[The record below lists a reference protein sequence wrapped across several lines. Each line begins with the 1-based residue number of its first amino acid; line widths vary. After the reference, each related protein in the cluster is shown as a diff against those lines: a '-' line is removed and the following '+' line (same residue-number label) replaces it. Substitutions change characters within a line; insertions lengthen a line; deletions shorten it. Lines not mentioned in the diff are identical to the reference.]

1 MRNSL
6 FILLLAFLFGFSPF
20 SHGNDKPL
28 IVGSEQDYPPF
39 ALGLT
44 DAEAD
49 GFTVELWRAVAA
61 ESHLSSTIRV
71 LPFHDVLKEFKAGKI
86 DVLINLAQSD
96 ERRQFS
102 DFTVP
107 HVIVNGAIFVRNSEN
122 RINSEADLND
132 KSIIVL
138 NGDLA
143 HDYALSK
150 GWKKQLIL
158 VDTADKGFRLLAAG
172 QSDALLLSKLAGKQ
186 TLEKLKIKNIK
197 MLPVKVGFAQKFSF
211 AVHKGN
217 AELLAKINEGLALTK
232 ANGIYDRLYEKWF
245 GIYEEKALLPL
256 LIKYL
261 TPIVAV
267 FLLSL
272 GIIFYR
278 RSVEGR
284 RMEQELRDNQA
295 FITSILD
302 SLTAH
307 IAVVD
312 PNGIIIAVNH
322 GWKQFAE
329 ENNLPKDCDYMVGRS
344 YFEQCQKAFDDW
356 HLEEAVTVQYG
367 IMAVLAGT
375 RVFFEM
381 EYPCHSATEQRWF
394 YMRVTPLKNTQQ
406 GVVISHENIT
416 QRKLTEQAVLRESE
430 KNLALLHNASDGIHI
445 LDTEGNIIEISDSFC
460 AMLGYQRDE
469 MIGMNVTEWDVNFA
483 PDECR
488 RLVKQQFANPQ
499 RSVFE
504 TRHRCKDG
512 SVIQVEV
519 SGFRVELEG
528 RLVLFN
534 SSRDISRRKQAEQYE
549 QFRNHILIL
558 LAGDNELRYIL
569 EEIVQGVEHFN
580 PAMLCSVLLLDRE
593 GKHLIDGVAPSL
605 PDFYNAAVNGI
616 EIGIGVGSCGT
627 AAFTGEHVIVE
638 DISSHPYWTPYKQL
652 AAKARLGSCWSQPI
666 LSSSHQVLGT
676 FAIYHHQ
683 PHTPEKSDIDFIE
696 QLARLTSI
704 AIERKQAEA
713 ELRRTKEMAI
723 AASHAKSEFLAN
735 MSHEIRTPMNAI
747 LGFSEILNNLITDAT
762 QRYYLDAI
770 HRSGKT
776 LLQLINDI
784 LDLSKIEAGKFTL
797 QYSPV
802 SLRTLLDDVSIIFS
816 QKAADKNL
824 AFSVLIDENL
834 PDTLLLDEIRVR
846 QVLLNLLGN
855 AFKFTEKGF
864 VTIKVAVSFSVPD
877 KEVNLQIDVCDSG
890 TGIPKEQQE
899 KIFAAF
905 TQQDN
910 QSLEYGGTGLG
921 LTICRRLMEL
931 MHGHISVESEVGKG
945 SCFTLTLNAIEIGH
959 SQSKIVSQ
967 SLPALNF
974 ASVKFQPARILL
986 VDDIRL
992 NRQLICSYLAEFTEL
1007 VLSEAETAAQ
1017 TLTLITQQPFELIL
1031 MDRRLPDMDG
1041 DELCK
1046 KIKSLPGYAAVP
1058 IIMISASVLSVQESQ
1073 QTVFYDLQLSK
1084 PLNKTELLNAM
1095 QLFLADQASQKVTAE
1110 PENTFAT
1117 ETASENITSSESLPE
1132 LLALLASNY
1141 QMTIAQLKNSGVL
1154 QIDTLINLAEQLRL
1168 LAEQYHC
1175 DVLFHWANTLKTQA
1189 ELFDLEKLPKTLC
1202 QFDGLLKQL
1211 AEKI

>member
-6 FILLLAFLFGFSPF
+6 FILLLAFLLGFSPF
-20 SHGNDKPL
+20 THGNDKPL

-44 DAEAD
+44 DAQAD

-71 LPFHDVLKEFKAGKI
+71 LPFHEVLQEFKAGKI

-107 HVIVNGAIFVRNSEN
+107 HVIVNGAIFVREGESRIRSET
-122 RINSEADLND
+122 DLNN
-132 KSIIVL
+132 KSILVL

-150 GWKKQLIL
+150 GWKKQLVL
-158 VDTADKGFRLLAAG
+158 VDTADKGFQLLASA
-172 QSDALLLSKLAGKQ
+172 QADALLLSKLAGKQ
-186 TLEKLKIKNIK
+186 TLEKLKIKNIR

-261 TPIVAV
+261 APIVAV
-267 FLLSL
+267 FLLCL
-272 GIIFYR
+272 AVIFYR
-278 RSVEGR
+278 RSVER
-284 RMEQELRDNQA
+284 QRMEQELRENQA
-295 FITSILD
+295 FISSILD

-307 IAVVD
+307 IAVVN

-329 ENNLPKDCDYMVGRS
+329 ENNLPEDCDYMLGRS
-344 YFEQCQKAFDDW
+344 YFEQCQKAFDEW
-356 HLEEAVTVQYG
+356 QLEEAISVQYG
-367 IMAVLAGT
+367 IMAVLAGS
-375 RVFFEM
+375 RDFFDL

-394 YMRVTPLKNTQQ
+394 YMRVTPLKSIQQ

-416 QRKLTEQAVLRESE
+416 QRKLTEQAALRESE
-430 KNLALLHNASDGIHI
+430 KNLTLLHNASDGIHI

-460 AMLGYQRDE
+460 AMLGYQREE
-469 MIGMNVTEWDVNFA
+469 MLGMNVTEWSVNFA
-483 PDECR
+483 PDECIR
-488 RLVKQQFANPQ
+488 VVRQQFEK
-499 RSVFE
+499 REHSLFE
-504 TRHRCKDG
+504 TCHRRKDG
-512 SVIQVEV
+512 TIIEVEV
-519 SGFRVELEG
+519 TGFPVELEG
-528 RLVLFN
+528 RRVLFN
-534 SSRDISRRKQAEQYE
+534 SSRDIGKRKQAEHYE
-549 QFRNHILIL
+549 QFRSHILEL
-558 LAGDNELRYIL
+558 LAGDSELHYIL
-569 EEIVQGVEHFN
+569 EEIVQGVEHFK
-580 PAMLCSVLLLDRE
+580 PAMLCSVLLLDSE
-593 GKHLIDGVAPSL
+593 GKHLSDGVAPSL
-605 PDFYNAAVNGI
+605 PDFYNDAVKGI

-627 AAFTGEHVIVE
+627 AAFTGERVFVE
-638 DISSHPYWTPYKQL
+638 DISSHPYWAPYKKL
-652 AAKARLGSCWSQPI
+652 AAKAGLGSCWSQPI

-723 AASHAKSEFLAN
+723 AASYAKSEFLAN

-747 LGFSEILNNLITDAT
+747 LGFSEILNNLITDAS

-802 SLRTLLDDVSIIFS
+802 SLRTLLEDVSIIFS
-816 QKAADKNL
+816 QKVADKSL
-824 AFSVLIDENL
+824 EFSVLIDENL
-834 PDTLLLDEIRVR
+834 PDSLLLDEIRMR

-855 AFKFTEKGF
+855 AFKFTERGF
-864 VTIKVAVSFSVPD
+864 VKIKVAVSFSVPD
-877 KEVNLQIDVCDSG
+877 KEVNLRIDVCDSG
-890 TGIPKEQQE
+890 TGIPKAQQE

-910 QSLEYGGTGLG
+910 QNLEYGGTGLG

-931 MHGHISVESEVGKG
+931 MHGQISVESEEGKG
-945 SCFTLTLNAIEIGH
+945 SCFTLTLNAIKVGH
-959 SQSKIVSQ
+959 AEPKITNQ
-967 SLPALNF
+967 LLPALSF
-974 ASVKFQPARILL
+974 AGIQFQPARILL
-986 VDDIRL
+986 VDDVPL
-992 NRQLICSYLAEFTEL
+992 NRQLIRSYLAEFSEL
-1007 VLSEAETAAQ
+1007 ILTEAETAAQ
-1017 TLTLITQQPFELIL
+1017 ALNFITQQAFELIL

-1041 DELCK
+1041 DELCE
-1046 KIKSLPGYAAVP
+1046 KIKSLPDYAAVP

-1073 QTVFYDLQLSK
+1073 QAVFYDMQLNK
-1084 PLNKTELLNAM
+1084 PLNKSELLEAM
-1095 QLFLADQASQKVTAE
+1095 QLFLVAETRQKSTADQQSTVAAETSIENMAST
-1110 PENTFAT
+1110 
-1117 ETASENITSSESLPE
+1117 ESLTE

-1141 QMTIAQLKNSGVL
+1141 QMPIAQLKASGVL
-1154 QIDTLINLAEQLRL
+1154 QIDVLINIAEQLQQ
-1168 LAEQYHC
+1168 LARQYHC
-1175 DVLFHWANTLKTQA
+1175 DVLFDWANTLKTQA
-1189 ELFDLEKLPKTLC
+1189 ELFELEKLPKTLA
-1202 QFDGLLKQL
+1202 QFDAFLN
-1211 AEKI
+1211 KI